1 MARESNSEQGM
12 VDNGRS
18 VLVVAAAEITG
29 QAVQPLVDEIRR
41 SAVGQRPE
49 VRVVCPILVSSA
61 LKQTLGDVDEEISP
75 ARERLEASLRA
86 LREAGLEASGEVGD
100 SDPIIAIQDELLK
113 HGAKRILVLG
123 HADEDERAHSEK
135 ELLERIN
142 REFEQPATELFV
154 VGVSDEETVERRES
168 APPGARR
175 DEEGH
180 RFSRNLPPF
189 RKQDLLGIVVAV
201 VGTVVL
207 LILAASC
214 PDENHE
220 QGGPLVTIAGGC
232 APRYLL
238 AGGFFLINLAHV
250 GALLLME
257 SVGYRGPFERFFARL
272 SLFGTPIA
280 IVVSALI

>member
-1 MARESNSEQGM
+1 MARESISEQGM

-18 VLVVAAAEITG
+18 VLVVAAAEIAG

-41 SAVGQRPE
+41 TAMGQRPE

-61 LKQTLGDVDEEISP
+61 LKQTLGDVDDEISP

-100 SDPIIAIQDELLK
+100 SDPIVAIQDELLK

-142 REFEQPATELFV
+142 REFEQPASELFV
-154 VGVSDEETVERRES
+154 VGVSDEETVERREN

-238 AGGFFLINLAHV
+238 AGGFFLINLAHI

-272 SLFGTPIA
+272 SLFGTPVA

>member
-1 MARESNSEQGM
+1 MARGSNSEQGTIH
-12 VDNGRS
+12 DGQS
-18 VLVVAAAEITG
+18 VLVVAAAEVAG
-29 QAVQPLVDEIRR
+29 EAVKPLVDEIRR
-41 SAVGQRPE
+41 TAPGQRPK

-75 ARERLEASLRA
+75 ARQRLEASLRA
-86 LREAGLEASGEVGD
+86 LREEGLEAAGEVGD
-100 SDPIIAIQDELLK
+100 SDPIVAIQDELLK
-113 HGAKRILVLG
+113 HGAKRIVVLG
-123 HADEDERAHSEK
+123 HAEEDERAHSEK

-154 VGVSDEETVERRES
+154 VGRGGDESVERRET

-189 RKQDLLGIVVAV
+189 RTQDLLGIAVAI
-201 VGTVVL
+201 VGTIVL

-214 PDENHE
+214 ADKNHE
-220 QGGPLVTIAGGC
+220 EGGPLMTIAGGC

-257 SVGYRGPFERFFARL
+257 SVGYRGPFERLFARL
-272 SLFGTPIA
+272 SLFGTPVAIA
-280 IVVSALI
+280 ISAVV

>member
-1 MARESNSEQGM
+1 M
-12 VDNGRS
+12 
-18 VLVVAAAEITG
+18 
-29 QAVQPLVDEIRR
+29 
-41 SAVGQRPE
+41 GQRPE
-49 VRVVCPILVSSA
+49 VRVVCPILVSSG

-100 SDPIIAIQDELLK
+100 SDPIVAIQDELLK

-142 REFEQPATELFV
+142 REFQQPATELFV
-154 VGVSDEETVERRES
+154 VGASDEETVERRET

-189 RKQDLLGIVVAV
+189 RKQDLLGIVVAI
-201 VGTVVL
+201 VGTLVL

-214 PDENHE
+214 PDKNHE
-220 QGGPLVTIAGGC
+220 QGGPLMTIAGGC